1 MYFLKFCELRKS
13 VACIQFSE
21 YDYLCFF
28 LFFNLI
34 SLAFR
39 MSKLDFLNSL
49 PNLI

>member
-1 MYFLKFCELRKS
+1 MKLVPIS
-13 VACIQFSE
+13 
-21 YDYLCFF
+21 F